1 MSDKESTDQKPM
13 DDSDVAVADVCE
25 DLLSKTLSLQLATVG
40 EEAYPHC
47 GYTPYLMRND
57 GEHSA
62 RQFYIFI
69 SELALHTR
77 DLMREPRASIMLIE
91 DEADAK
97 QIFARTRLY
106 YECDAIEIKR
116 DHSDF
121 DPILDEYEARHGKM
135 VSLLRQL
142 PDFRLLRLRPVS
154 GQFVMGFGKAYK
166 LGGPALTEFE
176 HSRRA

>member
-1 MSDKESTDQKPM
+1 MTDKQSDQS
-13 DDSDVAVADVCE
+13 DDAELSVEQVCE
-25 DLLSKTLSLQLATVG
+25 ALLAKTLSLQLATVG

-57 GEHSA
+57 GEYAA

-91 DEADAK
+91 DETDAK

-106 YECDAIEIKR
+106 YECDATEIKR
-116 DHSDF
+116 DHSDYTS
-121 DPILDEYEARHGKM
+121 IMDEYEARQGKM
-135 VSLLRQL
+135 VNLLRQL
-142 PDFRLLRLRPVS
+142 PDFRLLRLQPVS
-154 GQFVMGFGKAYK
+154 GQFVMGFGKAFK
-166 LGGPALTEFE
+166 LTGPALNEFE